1 MDAYKASRSPFCINI
16 EVAMAGFNIDNVAA
30 KQALKDAKTR
40 HARRW
45 QTKEGTYRL
54 KGQLP
59 PDVRDKD
66 IVMAD
71 SSTDRR

>member
-1 MDAYKASRSPFCINI
+1 MHKPPFCINVD
-16 EVAMAGFNIDNVAA
+16 VAMEGFHVDNFAA

-54 KGQLP
+54 KGQPL

-71 SSTDRR
+71 SSADHS